1 MRKSFVAGKFK
12 LGIDIRILFYSTLG
26 IRREVNAMKKY
37 ILSRFLQAVIV
48 IVGVTLITFIMV
60 NIAPGDAATVMSEK
74 VSDPVAIARINEQL
88 GFDQPYHVQ
97 YLRFLQSALIG
108 DFGISFFR
116 HRPVMDLIL
125 NGFLVTGTLA
135 LFVLIF
141 ALVVGL
147 TMGVIAALNHGK
159 TFDQFLMGLSTLG
172 MALPSFLLAVIL
184 QYIFGLKL
192 RIVPLSGLVSW
203 QSYILPTLTLGII
216 YSAEIARLTR
226 TNMLGVLDEDY
237 IRTAKAKGL
246 SGNKIVFGHG
256 LKNASVPILTYVG
269 NSLKGILGGSVLVET
284 VFGINGIGSLLVDA
298 IMQRDV
304 PIIQGVT
311 VYIAIIFV
319 LLNLAVDLIYGFIDP
334 RIRLSGKE
342 S

>member
-1 MRKSFVAGKFK
+1 
-12 LGIDIRILFYSTLG
+12 
-26 IRREVNAMKKY
+26 
-37 ILSRFLQAVIV
+37 
-48 IVGVTLITFIMV
+48 MV

-172 MALPSFLLAVIL
+172 MALPSFLLALIL

-256 LKNASVPILTYVG
+256 LKNASIPILTYVG

-298 IMQRDV
+298 TMQRDV